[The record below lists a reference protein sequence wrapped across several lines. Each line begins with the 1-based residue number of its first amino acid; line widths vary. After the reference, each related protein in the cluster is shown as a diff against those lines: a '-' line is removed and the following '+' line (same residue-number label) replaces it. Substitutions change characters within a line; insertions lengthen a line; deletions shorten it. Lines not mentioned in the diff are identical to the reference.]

1 MGTVAHFLSVSGYT
15 VNNIVLEENMPS
27 IIDPQT
33 IHVDELPAIWS
44 PVQWELTEEERVEAI
59 NEQATASLLWTMDAP
74 EAILRLLLGETEIQR
89 LYQPP
94 EDYNSEEQGEWDEEI
109 LTLGPYRSMKLIEVE
124 REPDFLRLVYNFGD
138 LGYWEFMIEPEK
150 VTIERI

>member
-1 MGTVAHFLSVSGYT
+1 
-15 VNNIVLEENMPS
+15 MPS

-33 IHVDELPAIWS
+33 IHVDELPPIWS
-44 PVQWELTEEERVEAI
+44 PVQWELTEEERVEAV

-89 LYQPP
+89 LYQAP
-94 EDYNSEEQGEWDEEI
+94 EDYDPEEQGEWDKEI
-109 LTLGPYRSMKLIEVE
+109 LTFGPYRSMKLIEVE
-124 REPDFLRLVYNFGD
+124 RDPQFLRLVYNCGE
-138 LGYWEFMIEPEK
+138 LGYWEFMIESEK

>member
-1 MGTVAHFLSVSGYT
+1 
-15 VNNIVLEENMPS
+15 MPS

-44 PVQWELTEEERVEAI
+44 PVQWELTEEERVEAV
-59 NEQATASLLWTMDAP
+59 NEQAIASLLWTMDAP
-74 EAILRLLLGETEIQR
+74 EAILRLLLMETEIKR
-89 LYQPP
+89 LHQAP
-94 EDYNSEEQGEWDEEI
+94 EDYDPEKQGEWDQDI
-109 LTLGPYRSMKLIEVE
+109 LTFGPYRSMKLIEVE
-124 REPDFLRLVYNFGD
+124 REPDYLRLVYNCGD